1 VRGFAALVG
10 AATLVLGLTAPASAA
25 TPPPR
30 PTSLTAHGSGA
41 RHWLGWSDQR
51 TNVGYIV
58 QQARNT
64 SFTQGVTNYR
74 VRGPGRTFTPYLVS
88 AGTTYYFRVRAV
100 SGGLYSGWSNR
111 ASFLGGGGLST
122 IRVASYNS
130 MSASLDGKRH
140 PGGTSAAFS
149 QRRPVQLD
157 LLRQAAADV
166 IGYQEAGSCLR
177 LIQGEPCVL
186 CEATERRNRMLYRA
200 RLEAWG
206 RNQAAWHL
214 ARAVRGVAIGNA
226 FAASHHLARLLA
238 E

>member
-1 VRGFAALVG
+1 MSAETDHAVGVRRVKTMSRRPRQMAICQRSSMPIATETRTATMPIMTTSLRSSSVRGFAALVG

-41 RHWLGWSDQR
+41 RHWLGWAGQGTKVGVILPPAPNNTLDQR

-74 VRGPGRTFTPYLVS
+74 LRGPGRTFTPYLVS

-130 MSASLDGKRH
+130 
-140 PGGTSAAFS
+140 
-149 QRRPVQLD
+149 
-157 LLRQAAADV
+157 
-166 IGYQEAGSCLR
+166 
-177 LIQGEPCVL
+177 
-186 CEATERRNRMLYRA
+186 
-200 RLEAWG
+200 
-206 RNQAAWHL
+206 
-214 ARAVRGVAIGNA
+214 
-226 FAASHHLARLLA
+226 
-238 E
+238 